1 MPGMHP
7 GYIAR
12 SLLTILPSLS
22 PATAFLALQQRLAAP
37 LAVATHKR
45 IFAWLVGRSCG
56 CAIILFALARIV
68 KRDGEG
74 DTCATRGG
82 GDAEGLQR
90 RHRPGFDV
98 DGGGGAGLL
107 CRGRNGGVDC
117 HYEAMP
123 RAIATLGGETE
134 SRCLAMRTWRSRQNA
149 IHPVLPVIAIRYMSG
164 PPSDAGGANQ
174 HRRSRI
180 VYQICTSDPAT
191 CYVCHLLSYVPRM
204 GISLPIHT
212 LYRYIYI
219 ARI

>member
-1 MPGMHP
+1 MPGKHP

-37 LAVATHKR
+37 LAVAPHKR
-45 IFAWLVGRSCG
+45 IFAWLVRRSCG

-134 SRCLAMRTWRSRQNA
+134 SRCLAMRT
-149 IHPVLPVIAIRYMSG
+149 
-164 PPSDAGGANQ
+164 
-174 HRRSRI
+174 
-180 VYQICTSDPAT
+180 
-191 CYVCHLLSYVPRM
+191 
-204 GISLPIHT
+204 
-212 LYRYIYI
+212 
-219 ARI
+219 

>member
-1 MPGMHP
+1 MPGKHP

-12 SLLTILPSLS
+12 SILTILPSLS

-37 LAVATHKR
+37 LAVAPHKR
-45 IFAWLVGRSCG
+45 IFAWLVRRSCG

-164 PPSDAGGANQ
+164 PPMPVGPINIAGRGSWPKFA
-174 HRRSRI
+174 
-180 VYQICTSDPAT
+180 PAT
-191 CYVCHLLSYVPRM
+191 QATYYVCHLLSYVPRM